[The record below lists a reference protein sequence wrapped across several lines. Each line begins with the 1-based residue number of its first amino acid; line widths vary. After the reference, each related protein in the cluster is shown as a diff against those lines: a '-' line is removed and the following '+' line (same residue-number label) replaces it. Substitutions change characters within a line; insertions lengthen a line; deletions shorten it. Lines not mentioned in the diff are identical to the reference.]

1 MLLVDFFYINYLLSI
16 ETDLLVNAKPMEV
29 QLGGAKV
36 ILANVNVCDLAE
48 FVSVLFLIIYF

>member
-1 MLLVDFFYINYLLSI
+1 MSI

-36 ILANVNVCDLAE
+36 ILVNVCDLAE